1 MKVLQVNVLVDSG
14 STGKIVRD
22 IDNVLIEKGIDSVIC
37 YGRKDTG
44 NKARTFKF
52 CTEYEAAFQKILNR
66 LGLATMYGG
75 NYLSTQRLISKI
87 KKEAPDIVHI
97 HCING
102 YCVNIYRLMD
112 YLAESGIKT
121 IVTHHAE
128 FYYTGNCGHA
138 FDCMKF
144 SSGDECRDC
153 KLPKRSAENA
163 RKGLPHISWRKMNES
178 FHRFKPGYLHFTAVS
193 PWVKDR
199 STLSPIV
206 KGYPCTVVMNGIDTT
221 VFYHRT
227 DTADIESRLARGYDK
242 IVFHATASF
251 TDRPSMKGGHYI
263 IELAKQMPGLLF
275 VVAASYVDVSG
286 QLPENILLWG
296 RAKDQ
301 NELARL
307 YSLADIT
314 VITSRR
320 ETFSMIVAESLC
332 CGTPVAGFKAGGPET
347 IAVPEF
353 SEFTDYGDISELKN
367 SIHHLLEQSR
377 LRKKED
383 ISHKAQ
389 MIYSKQCMAENF
401 IEIYESLLA
410 GQSNG

>member
-22 IDNVLIEKGIDSVIC
+22 IDNVLVERGIDSIIC
-37 YGRKDTG
+37 YGRKDTA
-44 NKARTFKF
+44 NKKRTFKF
-52 CTEYEAAFQKILNR
+52 CTEYEAALQKILNR
-66 LGLATMYGG
+66 LGLVTMYGG

-121 IVTHHAE
+121 LVTHHAE

-138 FDCMKF
+138 FECMKF

-163 RKGLPHISWRKMNES
+163 RKGFPHESWRKMNEL
-178 FHRFKPGYLHFTAVS
+178 FHRFKPGCLHFTAVS
-193 PWVKDR
+193 PWVKER
-199 STLSPIV
+199 SALSPIV
-206 KGYPCTVVMNGIDTT
+206 KGYPCTVVMNGIDTS
-221 VFYHRT
+221 VFHYISE
-227 DTADIESRLARGYDK
+227 TADVKARLPQGYDK

-251 TDRPSMKGGHYI
+251 TDRPSLKGGHYI
-263 IELAKQMPGLLF
+263 IELAKQMPDLLF
-275 VVAASYVDVSG
+275 VVAASYVDISG
-286 QLPENILLWG
+286 SLPKNILLWG

-307 YSLADIT
+307 YSAADVT

-347 IAVPEF
+347 IAIETY
-353 SEFTDYGDISELKN
+353 SEFVPYGDINALARAVSGLLDKSINSE
-367 SIHHLLEQSR
+367 SISAEGFQL
-377 LRKKED
+377 
-383 ISHKAQ
+383 
-389 MIYSKQCMAENF
+389 YSKERMV
-401 IEIYESLLA
+401 ESYLNVYKQILD
-410 GQSNG
+410 

>member
-22 IDNVLIEKGIDSVIC
+22 IDNVLVEKGIDSVIC
-37 YGRKDTG
+37 YGRKNTG

-52 CTEYEAAFQKILNR
+52 CTEYEAAFQKILNL
-66 LGLATMYGG
+66 LGLVTMYGG

-112 YLAESGIKT
+112 FLAESGIKT
-121 IVTHHAE
+121 LVTHHAE

-163 RKGLPHISWRKMNES
+163 RKGFPHESWRKMNES
-178 FHRFKPGYLHFTAVS
+178 LHRFKPGFLHFTAVS
-193 PWVKDR
+193 PWVKER

-206 KGYPCTVVMNGIDTT
+206 KGYPCTVVMNGIDTS
-221 VFYHRT
+221 VFHYISE
-227 DTADIESRLARGYDK
+227 TADVKARLPQGYDK

-251 TDRPSMKGGHYI
+251 TNRPSLKGGHYI
-263 IELAKQMPGLLF
+263 IELAKQMPDLLF
-275 VVAASYVDVSG
+275 VVAASYVDISG
-286 QLPENILLWG
+286 SLPKNILLWG

-307 YSLADIT
+307 YSAADVT

-347 IAVPEF
+347 IAISEF
-353 SEFTDYGDISELKN
+353 SHFTDYDDISELKN
-367 SIHHLLEQSR
+367 SIHNLLEQSR

-401 IEIYESLLA
+401 IKIYESLLA